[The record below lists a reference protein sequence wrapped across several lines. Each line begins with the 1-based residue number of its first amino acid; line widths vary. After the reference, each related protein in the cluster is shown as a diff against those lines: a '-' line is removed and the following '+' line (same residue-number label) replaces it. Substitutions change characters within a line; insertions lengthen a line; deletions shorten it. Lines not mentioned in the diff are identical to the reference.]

1 MKKIATFAFAG
12 IAALS
17 LAACGS
23 SDSAS
28 EEAQAENV
36 EMPADEAV
44 VDVPAEA
51 TPAADAAAT
60 EAAPAADAA
69 AAPAAEATA
78 AAEAA
83 TAEAE
88 KKM

>member
-1 MKKIATFAFAG
+1 MSLNRATAIISMMIARPAFCVTTMKR
-12 IAALS
+12 
-17 LAACGS
+17 

-28 EEAQAENV
+28 EQAQAENV

-60 EAAPAADAA
+60 EAAPAADA
-69 AAPAAEATA
+69 TA